1 MSHAKPARSYFAL
14 SPEERTALTQFQF
27 ADPLSAFS
35 RCLTAYSKGMKA
47 WEEEILRFS
56 KERMDEN
63 SETFDTLSTLK
74 SPTDLAEMQREWF
87 HTASRAY
94 IDEASHLMKI
104 AADTTEHLWTS
115 VAGEGSESAGR
126 AP

>member
-14 SPEERTALTQFQF
+14 SPEEKAALVQFQI
-27 ADPLSAFS
+27 ADPLLATS
-35 RCLTAYSKGMKA
+35 RCLAACSKGVKA
-47 WEEEILRFS
+47 WEEEVIRFS

-74 SPTDLAEMQREWF
+74 SPLDLAEMHREWF

-94 IDEASHLMKI
+94 IDEASHLMKMI
-104 AADTTEHLWTS
+104 TETTENLWS
-115 VAGEGSESAGR
+115 SMAVDAK
-126 AP
+126 